1 MNQFW
6 VWVLFSFTRLQGIKQ
21 AEAEQQCSPAL
32 FSLRLCIVYVPAG
45 GEGEGKS
52 GHVAVFQRRHKKFIK
67 INCKVNK
74 QVAEA
79 FVAVYACSAG
89 SIRWEGGGW
98 QGQLALNTPLTA

>member
-1 MNQFW
+1 MW
-6 VWVLFSFTRLQGIKQ
+6 
-21 AEAEQQCSPAL
+21 QQEV
-32 FSLRLCIVYVPAG
+32 R
-45 GEGEGKS
+45 ERERGKS

-79 FVAVYACSAG
+79 FVAAYACRAGEGSA
-89 SIRWEGGGW
+89 REREGVGR